1 MGLKVFKRKIMK
13 LILRHKALFVVVAI
27 TLNLVV
33 ACEKKY
39 FVKPPGPKVAVQTTA
54 LEATYVSVAPLT
66 ISDSYWKS
74 ADYLKVSV
82 GTLNKNALYSNGYL
96 NMTGTYNG
104 TSSFNK
110 GNDPNLTMKAAY
122 DDSKLYIYVEWV
134 DNSLDAT
141 NAIATLLGAV
151 DPLKTDSTGQWT
163 SQGNS
168 DKMALAFDL
177 NNASSADGTFSD
189 KGCAASC
196 HLGKMQPAAGSVD
209 IWSWDVST
217 TDALGYAAD
226 MVADATKGFVKDT
239 GNAMVTSNKK
249 VPGNP
254 RALPAYEWN
263 GLDQSVT
270 RPDGKTGLLD
280 AGYYLY
286 NNTAT
291 TNITPFIGDYLKGDL
306 LYHNAIFGCSHC
318 HGDNGG
324 GDGPSGSATP
334 FASIG
339 FAKKYSRA
347 SLASFAA
354 SSNHEGNTY
363 WAQVPASGVNDLIA
377 YIKGLGGV
385 PGVILSQP
393 SGSHADVWSV
403 SNVTRSRINVTPHT
417 LYQVI
422 LVRKLNTG
430 NADDL
435 QFTSPSGKT
444 YPFGIA
450 LMNADGK
457 NHIGSLKQMLTFKS
471 K

>member
-1 MGLKVFKRKIMK
+1 MKI
-13 LILRHKALFVVVAI
+13 ILRHKALFVIVSI
-27 TLNLVV
+27 TLSLIV

-54 LEATYVSVAPLT
+54 LEATYVSTAPLT
-66 ISDSYWKS
+66 LSDSYWKN

-82 GTLNKNALYSNGYL
+82 GNLNKNALYSNGYL
-96 NMTGTYNG
+96 NMTGTYGG
-104 TSSFNK
+104 TSSFNA
-110 GNDPNLTMKAAY
+110 GGDPKLTMKAAY

-134 DNSLDAT
+134 DNNLDAT
-141 NAIATLLGAV
+141 NALATLLGAS
-151 DPLKTDSTGQWT
+151 DPLKSDTTGQWT

-168 DKMALAFDL
+168 DKMAIAFDL
-177 NNASSADGTFSD
+177 NNSSSSEGTFVD

-196 HLGKMQPAAGSVD
+196 HQGKMQPAAGSVD
-209 IWSWDVST
+209 IWSWDVAT

-226 MVADATKGFVKDT
+226 MVTDANKGLVKDT

-254 RALPAYEWN
+254 RSQPAYEWN
-263 GLDQSVT
+263 GVDQSFT
-270 RPDGKTGLLD
+270 RPDGKTTLLD
-280 AGYYLY
+280 AGYYLL
-286 NNTAT
+286 NTTAT
-291 TNITPFIGDYLKGDL
+291 TNITPFIGDYHKGDL
-306 LYHNAIFGCSHC
+306 VYHNSVYGCGHC
-318 HGDNGG
+318 HGDEGG

-334 FASIG
+334 FAAVG

-347 SLASFAA
+347 SLISFA
-354 SSNHEGNTY
+354 SSGNHEGNTY
-363 WAQVPASGVNDLIA
+363 WSQVPAASVNDLIA

-385 PGVILSQP
+385 PGVLLSPP

-430 NADDL
+430 NTDDV
-435 QFTSPSGKT
+435 QFTTPEGKS

-457 NHIGSLKQMLTFKS
+457 NHIGSLKQMLTFKL

>member
-1 MGLKVFKRKIMK
+1 MGLKAYKSKVMKI
-13 LILRHKALFVVVAI
+13 ILRHKALFVLVSI
-27 TLNLVV
+27 TLSLIV

-54 LEATYVSVAPLT
+54 LEATYVSTAPMT

-104 TSSFNK
+104 TSSFN
-110 GNDPNLTMKAAY
+110 GGADPKLTMKAAY
-122 DDSKLYIYVEWV
+122 DDNKLYIYVEWV
-134 DNSLDAT
+134 DNNLDAA
-141 NAIATLLGAV
+141 NAMATLLGAA
-151 DPLKTDSTGQWT
+151 DPLKSDTTGQWT

-177 NNASSADGTFSD
+177 NNSSSSEGTFVD

-196 HLGKMQPAAGSVD
+196 HNGKMQPAAGSVD
-209 IWSWDVST
+209 IWSWDVAT

-226 MVADATKGFVKDT
+226 MVTDANNGLVKDT
-239 GNAMVTSNKK
+239 GNAMVASNKK

-254 RALPAYEWN
+254 RSLPAYEWN
-263 GLDQSVT
+263 GVDQSYT
-270 RPDGKTGLLD
+270 RPDGKTTLLD
-280 AGYYLY
+280 AGYYLL
-286 NNTAT
+286 NTTAT
-291 TNITPFIGDYLKGDL
+291 TNITPFIGDYTKGNSV
-306 LYHNAIFGCSHC
+306 YHNSIYGCSHC
-318 HGDNGG
+318 HGDDGG

-347 SLASFAA
+347 SLASFAS

-363 WAQVPASGVNDLIA
+363 WAQVPAASVNDLIA

-385 PGVILSQP
+385 PGYVISPP

-403 SNVTRSRINVTPHT
+403 SNVSRSRINVTPHT

-430 NADDL
+430 NNDDV
-435 QFTSPSGKT
+435 QFSSPAGKS

-457 NHIGSLKQMLTFKS
+457 NHIGSLKQLLTFKS